1 MSFMGTGAS
10 GGAVIGSDGCMVGLV
25 TSNARHSK
33 ANRSLPNLNFSLP
46 VEALQP
52 LWRLLLGEASLHIGE
67 LQKLDVNNEALT
79 SMWALS
85 DQTPGIQADR
95 GGAAHLQQLLQ
106 QKGIMRSIQ
115 TERSQPILSRL

>member
-1 MSFMGTGAS
+1 MLGTGAS
-10 GGAVIGSDGCMVGLV
+10 GGAVIGADRCMVGLV

-52 LWRLLLGEASLHIGE
+52 LWRLLLGGASLRVSE
-67 LQKLDVNNEALT
+67 LQKIDVNSEALT

-85 DQTPGIQADR
+85 DQTPGDQADC

-106 QKGIMRSIQ
+106 QKGIMHSKR